1 MKENQEDEVK
11 ERNIQG
17 CFNAIYFPWG
27 SSGSHMT
34 YDTCK
39 LVPQWRWKSGGQED
53 GQVDITRVF
62 HF

>member
-1 MKENQEDEVK
+1 MKEDQEDEVK

-17 CFNAIYFPWG
+17 CFNAMYFPWG
-27 SSGSHMT
+27 GSGSHMT